1 MSRSKR
7 FLITGL
13 ALGLTA
19 TLLLAASPVPASG
32 SLTVGEFAE
41 MVAARIQPSENGQAP
56 VSTQAALEKL
66 SKAGVKI
73 SADPS
78 APLSAGDAAS
88 IFQQFGIT
96 IQAEHPEATMSRDR
110 AQALINTFGDTF
122 TARAESA
129 SASSSSLV
137 LKGGNGTPISGM
149 PGLEALEDCQS
160 MPKNKDCHECCAN
173 LGLAK
178 RVCGK
183 ACSNGKKAS
192 GSEPTP

>member
-13 ALGLTA
+13 GLGLTA
-19 TLLLAASPVPASG
+19 AFLLAASPAPATG

-41 MVAARIQPSENGQAP
+41 MVAARMQSSDSGQAP
-56 VSTQAALEKL
+56 ASPQAALEKL
-66 SKAGVKI
+66 AKAGVKI
-73 SADPS
+73 TADPGEV
-78 APLSAGDAAS
+78 LSAGDAVG

-110 AQALINTFGDTF
+110 AQALVNTFGDTF
-122 TARAESA
+122 AARAEGA
-129 SASSSSLV
+129 SASSPNLV
-137 LKGGNGTPISGM
+137 IRGGNGSQISGV
-149 PGLEALEDCQS
+149 PGLEAIEDCQS
-160 MPKNKDCHECCAN
+160 MPKNKDCHECCSN

>member
-1 MSRSKR
+1 MIRSKR
-7 FLITGL
+7 MMIAGL
-13 ALGLTA
+13 VLGLTA
-19 TLLLAASPVPASG
+19 TFVLAASPAPPTG

-41 MVAARIQPSENGQAP
+41 MVAGRMQPAESGQSRA
-56 VSTQAALEKL
+56 STQAALEKL

-73 SADPS
+73 ASEPS
-78 APLSAGDAAS
+78 NLLSAGEAAN

-96 IQAEHPEATMSRDR
+96 IQAEHPDDLLSRDR
-110 AQALINTFGDTF
+110 AQALVNTFGDTF
-122 TARAESA
+122 SARAEATSSS
-129 SASSSSLV
+129 SASSV
-137 LKGGNGTPISGM
+137 IRGGNGSQPSMTL
-149 PGLEALEDCQS
+149 GLEALEDCQS

-183 ACSNGKKAS
+183 ACSNGHKAS